1 METESSLH
9 FCAEDMRNNLPQ
21 YQIVPHI
28 VSSTGLFRKVNPFI
42 QHKTC
47 AQYPDGVSHEKY
59 WDTERECCL
68 LVLNLVSSTLPCIRQ
83 PRPRLTDITAKD
95 LRCGL

>member
-1 METESSLH
+1 METESSLQ

-28 VSSTGLFRKVNPFI
+28 VSSTGLFRKVNLFI
-42 QHKTC
+42 QHQTC

-59 WDTERECCL
+59 WDTNMSPNTL
-68 LVLNLVSSTLPCIRQ
+68 LKTHFGLP
-83 PRPRLTDITAKD
+83 TKY
-95 LRCGL
+95 